1 MEVIQVAA
9 SIEQKIALLE
19 SFRQRL
25 NKFTKE
31 KVLSTAIA
39 EYDKSIAIAVAN
51 LKAKGEPVTIIEK
64 LAKGECWQT
73 REKVSQA
80 EITYKAIVANIDIIK
95 AQLMGFQSIY
105 KHLDST

>member
-1 MEVIQVAA
+1 MEVMQVAA

-19 SFRQRL
+19 EFRQRL
-25 NKFTKE
+25 NTFTRN

-39 EYDKSIAIAVAN
+39 EYDKQIAIAVAK
-51 LKAKGEPVTIIEK
+51 LKAAGEPVTIIEK
-64 LAKGECWQT
+64 LAKGECWQAKG
-73 REKVSQA
+73 KVSHA
-80 EITYKAIVANIDIIK
+80 EVEYKAIVANIDIIK